1 MHTVEVCFT
10 PEDYHLYKK
19 DNQAVVVIDVLR
31 ATSVICS
38 ALYHGVSKVIPV
50 ETLEDAEKYLDK
62 GYLVAG
68 ERNGEKV
75 KSFALG
81 NSPLAFVS
89 GEYHGHELV
98 ISTTNGTRA
107 INTAMDAE
115 QLLIGSLLNAQS
127 IINHLLIQEM
137 DVLLL
142 CSGWKGKTNLEDSI
156 CAGYIAQQ
164 LKESKRFESE
174 EDSTLISINLFE
186 SAQTNPYSF
195 LKGSS
200 HRRRLLKLGL
210 AKDIKFC
217 LKANALDIVPYYS
230 SGIIC
235 KL

>member
-1 MHTVEVCFT
+1 MPSVEVCFT
-10 PEDYHLYKK
+10 PEDYHLYEKG
-19 DNQAVVVIDVLR
+19 NQAVVVIDVLR

-50 ETLEDAEKYLDK
+50 ESLEVASEYLDK

-68 ERNGEKV
+68 ERNGKKIEE
-75 KSFALG
+75 FALG
-81 NSPLAFVS
+81 NSPLAFIS

-107 INTAMDAE
+107 INTALKAK
-115 QLLIGSLLNAQS
+115 QLLIGSLLNAESVAQ
-127 IINHLLIQEM
+127 HLLTQEM

-156 CAGYIAQQ
+156 CAGYIAHM
-164 LKESKRFESE
+164 LKESKRFTSE
-174 EDSTLISINLFE
+174 EDSSLIAINLFE
-186 SAQTNPYSF
+186 SARSNPYAF

-210 AKDIKFC
+210 SNDIKYC
-217 LKANALDIVPYYS
+217 LKANALNIVPYYS